1 MPLTERQIWA
11 LENAICNYC
20 YPMVTYDFDNKREI
34 GHQTMRSVENTI
46 LGCLTS
52 NRPNDVKN
60 GLSNVLY
67 WGYRRTG
74 YYWTRVD
81 RFRNKV
87 TSQQLQSAIQVF
99 QNLEGTGLR
108 TIKQLGLPEFSNLSF
123 LSKLRMFLN
132 PQDFVTLDRKLMKLA
147 QLSPRTLFAHINERG
162 TYIPVTDSNE
172 RYYQDWCNLCRK
184 LAETYFGGKN
194 ILAVDIERGIFQL
207 VENGQLAIGA
217 GVITNI

>member
-1 MPLTERQIWA
+1 MPLTERQMWA
-11 LENAICNYC
+11 LKNAICNYC
-20 YPMVTYDFDNKREI
+20 YPKVTYDFGNKREI
-34 GHQTMRSVENTI
+34 SHQTMRSVENTI
-46 LGCLTS
+46 RSSLTS
-52 NRPNDVKN
+52 NRPNDVKD

-87 TSQQLQSAIQVF
+87 TSQQLQSVIQVF
-99 QNLEGTGLR
+99 QNLKGTGLR

-147 QLSPRTLFAHINERG
+147 QVSPRTLFAHIIECE

-172 RYYQDWCNLCRK
+172 RYYQDWCNSCRK
-184 LAETYFGGKN
+184 LAQIYFGGKN
-194 ILAVDIERGIFQL
+194 ILAVDIERGIYQL
-207 VENGQLAIGA
+207 VENGQLVIAADI
-217 GVITNI
+217 ITNI